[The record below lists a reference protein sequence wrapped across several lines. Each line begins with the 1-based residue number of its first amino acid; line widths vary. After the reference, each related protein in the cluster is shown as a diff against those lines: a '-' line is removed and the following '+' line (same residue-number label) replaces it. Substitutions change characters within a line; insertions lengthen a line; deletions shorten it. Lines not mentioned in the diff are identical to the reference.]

1 MTDKEKILDAI
12 QRLAKAD
19 PFLAENLQKF
29 AEIAEKN
36 KFIYN
41 QAVNKLK
48 SL

>member
-12 QRLAKAD
+12 QRLSKAD
-19 PFLAENLQKF
+19 PFLADNLQKL